1 MATAERVDPLR
12 GYNFKVELNGITA
25 AAFRECTGLTQETDP
40 VEYREGNERH
50 LNVRKLRGLN
60 KVPNI
65 VLKRGITPDTQL
77 YEWYRLI
84 LNGTDARR
92 DGAVTLTNED
102 QQAVHRWSFKAG
114 WICKWEGPSLNATS
128 NNVAIETIEI
138 CVERVEMVS

>member
-12 GYNFKVELNGITA
+12 GYNFKVEINGITA
-25 AAFRECTGLTQETDP
+25 AAFRECTGLTQETAP
-40 VEYREGNERH
+40 VEYREGNERF
-50 LNVRKLRGLN
+50 LNVRKLRALN

-102 QQAVHRWSFKAG
+102 QQAVHRWSFKGG

-128 NNVAIETIEI
+128 NDVAIETIEI

>member
-1 MATAERVDPLR
+1 
-12 GYNFKVELNGITA
+12 
-25 AAFRECTGLTQETDP
+25 

-102 QQAVHRWSFKAG
+102 QQAVHRWAFKAG
-114 WICKWEGPSLNATS
+114 WICKWEGPNLNATS
-128 NNVAIETIEI
+128 NDVAIETIEI